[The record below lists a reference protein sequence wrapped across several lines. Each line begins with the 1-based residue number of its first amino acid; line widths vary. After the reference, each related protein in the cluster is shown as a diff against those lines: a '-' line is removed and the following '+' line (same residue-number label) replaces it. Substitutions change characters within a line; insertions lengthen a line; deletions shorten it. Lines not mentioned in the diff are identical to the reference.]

1 MNALKKYNLAFTA
14 YETSA
19 TSSFS
24 NSKIMYLCNFIM
36 LQTKSVGN
44 MILSFLCANEN
55 SPKATADCKGRVGG
69 CERSPVFF
77 ARLYQKNV
85 SVLVSFG
92 LFS

>member
-44 MILSFLCANEN
+44 MILSFCAQMRIHRRQ
-55 SPKATADCKGRVGG
+55 PLIAKG
-69 CERSPVFF
+69 E
-77 ARLYQKNV
+77 
-85 SVLVSFG
+85 
-92 LFS
+92 